1 MPQLKAKLHHAKAE
15 LDEVAQL
22 KAELDHARSTEI
34 PALKEHVVKLE
45 AELNSSRV
53 ITSVYTVPEPEH
65 SY

>member
-1 MPQLKAKLHHAKAE
+1 MQLKAE
-15 LDEVAQL
+15 LDHA